1 MHTHV
6 LLASL
11 FAGGADAVMR
21 GGVVSFFGEVG
32 SPRPASSVSMA
43 ETREVAQK
51 YLDAH
56 KVLQLFEVGRSSRTL
71 LRIPPDLRR
80 AALLPHGRM
89 FPLVCVT
96 VACVA
101 PPPPSPQ
108 ELSTVL
114 VYHKPANPRAFLLEH
129 LERLKTLRSQRASV
143 RLPFSPFMCVRFR
156 SFGNDCDMP
165 LRLRR

>member
-1 MHTHV
+1 
-6 LLASL
+6 
-11 FAGGADAVMR
+11 
-21 GGVVSFFGEVG
+21 
-32 SPRPASSVSMA
+32 MA

-89 FPLVCVT
+89 FPLVC
-96 VACVA
+96 ADGGDA
-101 PPPPSPQ
+101 RRPSTPQ